1 MKILTILGT
10 RPQFIKAGAFSNY
23 IKNNSSIKEIIADS
37 GQHYDAS
44 MSSSFFE
51 EMQIPKPK
59 YNFNA
64 GGLSH
69 AKMTA
74 KILEKS
80 EEVILIE
87 KPDFVIVYGDTNT
100 TIGASLAAAKLDVP
114 ISHIEAGLRSFR
126 NNQPEEINRILTD
139 RISKFLFCPSDLAVL
154 NLKHEGIVSS
164 KERVVKNVGDI
175 MQESILLFKD
185 TLKPTDYIK
194 NLVNDNFILLTLHR
208 QENVD
213 SKEILTELFSTI
225 AEINRKVLFPIH
237 PRTKK
242 RIEEFGIVLPKNI
255 HILDPL
261 SYGDII
267 FLIGNADFIMTD
279 SGGLQ
284 KESYFLGKRCLVLR
298 EETEWKELVDAKVSF
313 ICGNK
318 KHDILNQIKNI
329 IENTTHMPKNIYG
342 ESNVSE
348 KIIQSFSSI

>member
-10 RPQFIKAGAFSNY
+10 RPQFIKAAAFSNY
-23 IKNNSSIKEIIADS
+23 ILKNTNITEILADS

-100 TIGASLAAAKLDVP
+100 TIGASLAASKLDVP
-114 ISHIEAGLRSFR
+114 IVHIEAGLRSFR
-126 NNQPEEINRILTD
+126 FNQPEEINRVLTD

-154 NLKHEGIVSS
+154 NLKREGIVNS
-164 KERVVKNVGDI
+164 KEVIVENVGDI
-175 MQESILLFKD
+175 MQDGVLMFKNKIKPSIEIQRLAEKKD
-185 TLKPTDYIK
+185 
-194 NLVNDNFILLTLHR
+194 FCLLTLHR

-213 SKEILTELFSTI
+213 RKE
-225 AEINRKVLFPIH
+225 VL
-237 PRTKK
+237 
-242 RIEEFGIVLPKNI
+242 L
-255 HILDPL
+255 
-261 SYGDII
+261 
-267 FLIGNADFIMTD
+267 
-279 SGGLQ
+279 
-284 KESYFLGKRCLVLR
+284 
-298 EETEWKELVDAKVSF
+298 
-313 ICGNK
+313 
-318 KHDILNQIKNI
+318 DILSAI
-329 IENTTHMPKNIYG
+329 
-342 ESNVSE
+342 SE
-348 KIIQSFSSI
+348 F